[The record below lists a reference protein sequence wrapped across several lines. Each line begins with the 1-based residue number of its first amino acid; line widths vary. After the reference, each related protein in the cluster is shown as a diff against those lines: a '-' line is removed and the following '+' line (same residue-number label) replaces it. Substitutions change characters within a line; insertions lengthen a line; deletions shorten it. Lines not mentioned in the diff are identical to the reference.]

1 MDLRLAKPHETV
13 VGTVAC
19 ESYRGTTDL
28 GTPVARDYRQR
39 NTIEHKVLRMSRD
52 ETLRK
57 HKRFKSNYVYWRTG
71 ENKKDVCTI
80 SGKIYP
86 QKKSERNLS
95 LHARLISEDLPLC
108 RVSPQ

>member
-1 MDLRLAKPHETV
+1 MLKAGVDAT
-13 VGTVAC
+13 AC
-19 ESYRGTTDL
+19 ESFRKLQTRGQL
-28 GTPVARDYRQR
+28 GARGYRQR
-39 NTIEHKVLRMSRD
+39 NAIEHKVLRMSRD
-52 ETLRK
+52 KTLRK
-57 HKRFKSNYVYWRTG
+57 NKRFKSNYVYWRTG

-80 SGKIYP
+80 SGKLYP

>member
-1 MDLRLAKPHETV
+1 MLKAG
-13 VGTVAC
+13 VGATAC
-19 ESYRGTTDL
+19 ESFRKLQTHGQL
-28 GTPVARDYRQR
+28 GARDYRQR